1 MFQRGRGITLQPLL
15 ICSHNEQADRC
26 GQVGDSM
33 EYAVG
38 CKQNSLERKDELVK
52 MQLAMAVKA
61 DKFRN
66 MGPFQAK
73 DGVQEN

>member
-1 MFQRGRGITLQPLL
+1 
-15 ICSHNEQADRC
+15 
-26 GQVGDSM
+26 M

-61 DKFRN
+61 DRFRN
-66 MGPFQAK
+66 MGSAFPSKRRCTRKLRKGMQL
-73 DGVQEN
+73 GCRLWI

>member
-1 MFQRGRGITLQPLL
+1 
-15 ICSHNEQADRC
+15 
-26 GQVGDSM
+26 M

-61 DKFRN
+61 DRFRN